1 MEHITDIYKYNPQPC
16 VATIG
21 SFDGVHLG
29 HKAML
34 EELRAYA
41 SGAGLPL
48 MAVTFA
54 RHPRL
59 LFDGNCEPF
68 LLTSNSQKVA
78 LLASAGAD
86 IVAELDFDT
95 LMAGMCAERFMK
107 EILRERLGVKL
118 LAIGYDHHFGKPCDG
133 EGFECYAEYGKKL
146 GIEVVKLSPFA
157 VDGIAVSSSVVRRAL
172 AAGDLPLAYKALGH
186 SYVLEGTV
194 VHGAGIGR
202 RIGFPTANLLPA
214 EEMMLLPADGVYE
227 VQFRIGS
234 ACHKGVMNIGVKPTV
249 DNNRLRTI
257 EVHLLD
263 FSGDIYGKSVSVE
276 FVRRLRGEQ
285 HFENIEAL
293 CSQIEKDV
301 ARVRNG
307 I

>member
-29 HKAML
+29 HRSML
-34 EELRAYA
+34 EELRSYA

-107 EILRERLGVKL
+107 EILKERLGVKL

-227 VQFRIGS
+227 VLFRIGS

-249 DNNRLRTI
+249 DNNSLRTI

-285 HFENIEAL
+285 HFEDIEAL

-301 ARVRNG
+301 SRVRNG

>member
-29 HKAML
+29 HRAML

-41 SGAGLPL
+41 ACAGLPL

-78 LLASAGAD
+78 LLESAGAD
-86 IVAELDFDT
+86 IVTELDFDT
-95 LMAGMCAERFMK
+95 LMAGMSAERFMK
-107 EILRERLGVKL
+107 EILRERLGVNL

-133 EGFECYAEYGKKL
+133 EGFECYAEYGQKL

-172 AAGDLPLAYKALGH
+172 VAGDLTLAYKALGH

-202 RIGFPTANLLPA
+202 RIGFPTANVLLA

-227 VQFRIGS
+227 VLFRIGS
-234 ACHKGVMNIGVKPTV
+234 ACHNGVMNIGVKPTV
-249 DNNRLRTI
+249 DNNRVRTI

-276 FVRRLRGEQ
+276 LVRRLRGEQ
-285 HFENIEAL
+285 HFENIDAL
-293 CSQIEKDV
+293 RSQIEKDV

>member
-29 HKAML
+29 HRSML
-34 EELRAYA
+34 EELRSYA

-78 LLASAGAD
+78 LLESAGAD

-107 EILRERLGVKL
+107 EILKERLGVKL

-227 VQFRIGS
+227 VLFRIGS

-249 DNNRLRTI
+249 DNNSLRTI

-301 ARVRNG
+301 SRVRNG

>member
-29 HKAML
+29 HRAML

-41 SGAGLPL
+41 ACAGLPL

-78 LLASAGAD
+78 LLESAGAD
-86 IVAELDFDT
+86 IVTELDFDT
-95 LMAGMCAERFMK
+95 LMAGMSAERFMK

-172 AAGDLPLAYKALGH
+172 VAGDLTLAYKALGH
-186 SYVLEGTV
+186 SYVLEGAV

-202 RIGFPTANLLPA
+202 RIGFPTANVLLA

-227 VQFRIGS
+227 VLFRIGS
-234 ACHKGVMNIGVKPTV
+234 ACHNGVMNIGVKPTV
-249 DNNRLRTI
+249 DNNRVRTI
-257 EVHLLD
+257 EVYLLD

-276 FVRRLRGEQ
+276 LVRRLRGEQ
-285 HFENIEAL
+285 HFENIDAL
-293 CSQIEKDV
+293 RSQIEKDV

>member
-29 HKAML
+29 HRSML
-34 EELRAYA
+34 EELRSHAVD
-41 SGAGLPL
+41 AGLPL

-78 LLASAGAD
+78 LLESAGAD
-86 IVAELDFDT
+86 IVTELDFDT
-95 LMAGMCAERFMK
+95 LMAGMSAERFMK
-107 EILRERLGVKL
+107 EILKERLGVKL

-172 AAGDLPLAYKALGH
+172 VAGDLTLAYKALGH
-186 SYVLEGTV
+186 SYVLEGAV

-202 RIGFPTANLLPA
+202 RIGFPTANVLLA

-227 VQFRIGS
+227 VLFRIGS
-234 ACHKGVMNIGVKPTV
+234 ACHNGVMNIGVKPTV
-249 DNNRLRTI
+249 DNNRVRTI
-257 EVHLLD
+257 EVYLLD

-276 FVRRLRGEQ
+276 LVRRLRGEQ
-285 HFENIEAL
+285 HFENIDAL
-293 CSQIEKDV
+293 RSQIEKDV